1 MGLLIENEILR
12 AAIGADV
19 TQVVAE
25 DHIALNAVAQS
36 KTDEV
41 QAQQD
46 VLLADQLVVDLVEF
60 DRF

>member
-41 QAQQD
+41 
-46 VLLADQLVVDLVEF
+46 
-60 DRF
+60 